1 MLDISTLVLLL
12 ASLVSVESVMFYLSA
27 GGKRCLKEEIH
38 KDVLVT
44 GEYSLSEGPGQKT
57 NLRVSNTMSMPCIG
71 PHVHP
76 FTKRLVYK
84 I

>member
-1 MLDISTLVLLL
+1 MILDISTLVLLL

-57 NLRVSNTMSMPCIG
+57 NLRVSNTMHSL
-71 PHVHP
+71 
-76 FTKRLVYK
+76 R
-84 I
+84 